1 MKPPK
6 ITIAGQDYRLKPT
19 PPGQN
24 GCHLCALLL
33 WCYDN
38 FQNMQCVDYEKDC
51 YFIKEESH
59 EDNSRMLI
67 VTIATIIV
75 VTMAIVIAATL
86 HHFNNEDDERNT

>member
-51 YFIKEESH
+51 YFIKEENH
-59 EDNSRMLI
+59 EDNSRN
-67 VTIATIIV
+67 ADSDNSNNHSGDDGHRDSGN
-75 VTMAIVIAATL
+75 AAPL
-86 HHFNNEDDERNT
+86 Q

>member
-6 ITIAGQDYRLKPT
+6 ITIAGQDYRLMPT
-19 PPGQN
+19 PPGEN

-51 YFIKEESH
+51 YFIKENH
-59 EDNSRMLI
+59 EDNSINADI
-67 VTIATIIV
+67 VQR
-75 VTMAIVIAATL
+75 
-86 HHFNNEDDERNT
+86 NNNCGGNGHRDSGNDAPFQ

>member
-33 WCYDN
+33 WCFDN
-38 FQNMQCVDYEKDC
+38 FQNMQCVDFEKDC
-51 YFIKEESH
+51 YFVKEDH
-59 EDNSRMLI
+59 EDNSRN
-67 VTIATIIV
+67 ADSDNSNNHSGDDGHRDSGN
-75 VTMAIVIAATL
+75 AAP
-86 HHFNNEDDERNT
+86 FQ